1 MKQSGFGITSMILGI
16 ISLLSSCV
24 VGGIP
29 IVLGILGII
38 FATVAMCQKDRAHG
52 TAIAGLTCSIIG
64 SVIGVGIIMMATTL
78 NIFFTIIGL
87 QRIYLATY
95 RFTRDTIFVQGQKPE
110 VYWQ

>member
-29 IVLGILGII
+29 IILGII

-64 SVIGVGIIMMATTL
+64 SVIGIGIIMMATTL
-78 NIFFTIIGL
+78 NL
-87 QRIYLATY
+87 L
-95 RFTRDTIFVQGQKPE
+95 
-110 VYWQ
+110 

>member
-52 TAIAGLTCSIIG
+52 TAIAGLTCYYDSNSPLYPLSNSLRG
-64 SVIGVGIIMMATTL
+64 G
-78 NIFFTIIGL
+78 IFFLSVWRPSLST
-87 QRIYLATY
+87 
-95 RFTRDTIFVQGQKPE
+95 F
-110 VYWQ
+110 

>member
-38 FATVAMCQKDRAHG
+38 FATVAMCQKDRAQG

-78 NIFFTIIGL
+78 NL
-87 QRIYLATY
+87 L
-95 RFTRDTIFVQGQKPE
+95 
-110 VYWQ
+110 

>member
-16 ISLLSSCV
+16 ISLLSCV

-29 IVLGILGII
+29 IVLGIPGII

-64 SVIGVGIIMMATTL
+64 SVIGIGIIMMATTL
-78 NIFFTIIGL
+78 NL
-87 QRIYLATY
+87 L
-95 RFTRDTIFVQGQKPE
+95 
-110 VYWQ
+110 